1 MHLLEYLISVYEKN
15 EGMTVD
21 EFLSDVI
28 KQDGIYEYG
37 DVQSGHREEGY
48 CVRDRGRVPVVGR
61 CPEDDKISEY

>member
-37 DVQSGHREEGY
+37 GVQSGHCKEG
-48 CVRDRGRVPVVGR
+48 CTLRN
-61 CPEDDKISEY
+61 

>member
-1 MHLLEYLISVYEKN
+1 MYLRIENMHLLEYLISVYEKN

-37 DVQSGHREEGY
+37 GVQSGHCKEG
-48 CVRDRGRVPVVGR
+48 CTLRN
-61 CPEDDKISEY
+61 